1 MGEFEIGEILLE
13 TGFEMKRTRK
23 NNKGFTLV
31 ELIIVIAIIAI
42 LAVIIAP
49 SYMKYVT
56 KSRISRDLQTAGEIA
71 EAFQVAIA
79 SDETAYQQYVKW
91 GRNNIKRHLSVTVDG
106 VTEKYD
112 VYLIV
117 ANDKTYNYNFYGT
130 EPFLKDQNGKPGVY
144 TVLNETLGLSTK
156 DDNRWINPKYTMNGK
171 VVNWRLCKR
180 VDNGQLEVW
189 AADGGRMGGQPV
201 YRVWPTADDVYR

>member
-1 MGEFEIGEILLE
+1 MGGFEIGEILLE
-13 TGFEMKRTRK
+13 TGLEMKRTRK

-71 EAFQVAIA
+71 EAFQVALA
-79 SDETAYQQYVKW
+79 TDEEAYQEYDTWKKSGTNQRV
-91 GRNNIKRHLSVTVDG
+91 SATVDG
-106 VTEKYD
+106 VTEDYR
-112 VYLIV
+112 VYLV
-117 ANDKTYNYNFYGT
+117 MTNEKPKYYFTGT
-130 EPFLKDQNGKPGVY
+130 EGHFKDKANGDPGLY
-144 TVLNETLGLSTK
+144 TIINEELGLSMTG
-156 DDNRWINPKYTMNGK
+156 DNSWFNPQYTMNGK
-171 VVNWRLCKR
+171 LKNWRLCKR

-189 AADGGRMGGQPV
+189 AADGNTWGGWPV

>member
-1 MGEFEIGEILLE
+1 
-13 TGFEMKRTRK
+13 MKRTRK

-71 EAFQVAIA
+71 EAFQVALA
-79 SDETAYQQYVKW
+79 TDEEAYQEYDTWKKSGTNQRV
-91 GRNNIKRHLSVTVDG
+91 SATVDG
-106 VTEKYD
+106 VTEDYR
-112 VYLIV
+112 VYLV
-117 ANDKTYNYNFYGT
+117 MTNEKPKYYFTGT
-130 EPFLKDQNGKPGVY
+130 EVHFKDKANGDPGLY
-144 TVLNETLGLSTK
+144 TIINEELGLSMTG
-156 DDNRWINPKYTMNGK
+156 DNSWFNPQYTMNGK
-171 VVNWRLCKR
+171 LKNWRLCKR

-189 AADGGRMGGQPV
+189 AADGNTWGGWPV